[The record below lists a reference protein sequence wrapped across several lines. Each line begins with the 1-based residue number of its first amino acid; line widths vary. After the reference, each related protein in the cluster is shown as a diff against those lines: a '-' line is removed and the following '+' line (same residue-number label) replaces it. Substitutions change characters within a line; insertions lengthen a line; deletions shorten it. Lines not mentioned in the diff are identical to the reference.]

1 MFGPNGNPTAN
12 NLFEIVAFL
21 QHAKGVCFEVQI
33 HARNFTQHAAL
44 IIARN
49 KTLGF
54 YRFATLIASLLQP
67 LHARP
72 A

>member
-1 MFGPNGNPTAN
+1 VLRG
-12 NLFEIVAFL
+12 
-21 QHAKGVCFEVQI
+21 QI